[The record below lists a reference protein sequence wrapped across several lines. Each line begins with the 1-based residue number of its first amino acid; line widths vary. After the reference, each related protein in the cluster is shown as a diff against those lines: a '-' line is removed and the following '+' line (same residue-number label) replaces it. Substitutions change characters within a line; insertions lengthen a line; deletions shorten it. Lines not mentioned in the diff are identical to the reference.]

1 MKANV
6 VLTGCLLSTV
16 ILTSGCQ
23 ESQSSDRVLRLDAI
37 DQAQIE
43 MAAAVDRNSELVA
56 AKLGKIQKDIQLLEE
71 HLAQNKEQIARLSTL
86 PEKLVANADAD
97 RIYMK
102 TIRDNVGNIRTQTA
116 KIVRIQNERIS
127 EERMVYMQLMEKEI
141 EVLSVRLAQMR
152 QSAERLRNAGPIVDK
167 ELELAT
173 SIISGE
179 YEPSAA
185 IARED

>member
-1 MKANV
+1 MKVHV
-6 VLTGCLLSTV
+6 VLAVCLLCTV
-16 ILTSGCQ
+16 ILLSGCQ
-23 ESQSSDRVLRLDAI
+23 ATQSSDLVLRLDAI
-37 DQAQIE
+37 EQTQAK

-56 AKLGKIQKDIQLLEE
+56 VKLGKVQKDIQLLEE

-127 EERMVYMQLMEKEI
+127 EERRGYVQLMEQEI
-141 EVLSVRLAQMR
+141 DVLSVRLAQMR
-152 QSAERLRNAGPIVDK
+152 QIAERLRNASTAVDK

-179 YEPSAA
+179 YEPQAA
-185 IARED
+185 IAREH